1 MHSKNTIPEGT
12 HPLLIVI
19 SGPSGA
25 GKDTV
30 LRELKKRELPL
41 HFVVTATN
49 RPPRD
54 DEVNGV
60 DYFFISTDEFIHM
73 IENDEL
79 IEYAR
84 VYDDYKGV
92 PKEQL
97 RQAFASGK
105 DVIMRVDV
113 QGAAT
118 IRKKYP
124 DAILIYLTSSDE
136 NLVRRLMDRAS
147 DDEDSQRVRVAMAKK
162 EIDRL
167 PEFDYKVENEEN
179 ELGVTVDSI
188 ESIISCEHLKVAHRK
203 VSL

>member
-1 MHSKNTIPEGT
+1 MESNNAIPPGT

-19 SGPSGA
+19 SGPSGV

-30 LRELKKRELPL
+30 LHHLKDRMLPL

-49 RPPRD
+49 RPPRES
-54 DEVNGV
+54 EVHGV
-60 DYFFISTDEFIHM
+60 DYFFVSTDEFVRM
-73 IENDEL
+73 IEDDEL

-84 VYDDYKGV
+84 VYNDYKGV

-97 RQAFASGK
+97 RKAFKSGK

-124 DAILIYLTSSDE
+124 EAVLIYLTSSDE
-136 NLVRRLMDRAS
+136 DLVNRLMARDT
-147 DDEDSQRVRVAMAKK
+147 DDIDSLRVRVAMARK
-162 EIDRL
+162 EIERL
-167 PEFDYKVENEEN
+167 PEFDYRVENAEGQLEK
-179 ELGVTVDSI
+179 TVDDI
-188 ESIISCEHLKVAHRK
+188 AAIITTEHLKVAHRQ

>member
-30 LRELKKRELPL
+30 LRELKKRQLPL

>member
-1 MHSKNTIPEGT
+1 MESEIKSPSGT

-19 SGPSGA
+19 SGPSGV

-30 LRELKKRELPL
+30 LHHLKDRRLPL

-49 RPPRD
+49 RPPREG
-54 DEVNGV
+54 EVNGV
-60 DYFFISTDEFIHM
+60 DYFFVSTDEFVRM
-73 IENDEL
+73 IETDEL

-84 VYDDYKGV
+84 VYNDYKGV

-97 RQAFASGK
+97 RKAFQSGK

-124 DAILIYLTSSDE
+124 DAVLIYLTSSDE
-136 NLVRRLMDRAS
+136 NLVNRLMARDT
-147 DDEDSQRVRVAMAKK
+147 DDIDSLRVRVAMARK

-167 PEFDYKVENEEN
+167 PEFDYRVENEEGQI
-179 ELGVTVDSI
+179 ETTVDAI
-188 ESIISCEHLKVAHRK
+188 ASIITCEHLKVAHRQ

>member
-1 MHSKNTIPEGT
+1 MDVKTKDYEGT

-19 SGPSGA
+19 SGPSGV
-25 GKDTV
+25 GKDSV
-30 LRELKKRELPL
+30 LHELKKRKLPL

-49 RPPRD
+49 REPREN
-54 DEVNGV
+54 EVDGV
-60 DYFFISTDEFIHM
+60 DYIFVSTDEFVHM

-84 VYDDYKGV
+84 VYNDYKGV

-97 RQAFASGK
+97 RKAFESGY

-118 IRKKYP
+118 IRKKHP
-124 DAILIYLTSSDE
+124 EAVLIYLTSSDE
-136 NLVRRLMDRAS
+136 ILVKRLMARDT
-147 DDEDSQRVRVAMAKK
+147 DDIDSLRVRVAMARK

-167 PEFDYKVENEEN
+167 PEFDYRVENEEGQL
-179 ELGVTVDSI
+179 ECTVDAI
-188 ESIISCEHLKVAHRK
+188 AAIIKTEHLKVAHRK